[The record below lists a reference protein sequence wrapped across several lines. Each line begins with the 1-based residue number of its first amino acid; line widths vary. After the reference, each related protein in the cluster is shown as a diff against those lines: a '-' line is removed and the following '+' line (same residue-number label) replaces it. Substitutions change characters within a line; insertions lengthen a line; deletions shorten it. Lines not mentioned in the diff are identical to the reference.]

1 MNEEARALLV
11 LLRQQLQSNIVLCK
25 TAFAELLA
33 QILVDFT
40 AVNLKALPKFRMR
53 DSEDLSDTLRAKL
66 DALTEGRLESA
77 QEIENIINT
86 LLNVSKLRDTLE
98 ASTHLAESLAA
109 VHTRVTALLGKPD
122 EITTQDYNEMRIAL
136 AKAEEHLEAIIAF
149 SYVATVKPCVEN
161 LRSKNTL
168 AEANMTLVA
177 LGNLLS
183 KGTTRRTERPS

>member
-1 MNEEARALLV
+1 MNEEAQALLA

-98 ASTHLAESLAA
+98 ASTHLAQSLVAA
-109 VHTRVTALLGKPD
+109 HARISALLGKQG
-122 EITTQDYNEMRIAL
+122 EITSQEYNEML
-136 AKAEEHLEAIIAF
+136 FNLSQGEVHLETIRTF
-149 SYVATVKPCVEN
+149 SRVETVKPCVKKLLE
-161 LRSKNTL
+161 KNTL
-168 AEANMTLVA
+168 AGAKKTVVE
-177 LGNLLS
+177 LGNILS